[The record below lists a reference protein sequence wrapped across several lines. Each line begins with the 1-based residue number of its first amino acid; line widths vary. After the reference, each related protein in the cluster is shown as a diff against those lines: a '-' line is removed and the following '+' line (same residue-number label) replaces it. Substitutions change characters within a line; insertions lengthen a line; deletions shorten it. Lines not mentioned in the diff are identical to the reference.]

1 VFEKL
6 KQEGFAGN
14 DDVRLRTAM
23 KVPRHMVG
31 RVIGRGGKNVRD
43 IQRLTGAMVKLPEN
57 QTDQGD
63 EVVVEVFGNFMAT
76 QNAQSRVRALVMQ
89 GLQVPPPGTNGT
101 GLPRPPPSSQPS
113 GPPSQ

>member
-1 VFEKL
+1 MFEKL

-23 KVPRHMVG
+23 KVPRSMVG

-43 IQRLTGAMVKLPEN
+43 IQRLTGAMVKLPEDQTN
-57 QTDQGD
+57 QAD

-89 GLQVPPPGTNGT
+89 GLQLPAGPPPPQRRQGPT
-101 GLPRPPPSSQPS
+101 
-113 GPPSQ
+113 PPSQ